1 MKRIY
6 YLEKYK
12 DFLTIKIRFLLVN
25 FLILTSLCFVVLKNI
40 DKLRYKVIFD
50 ENEVNLLH
58 WIDLHIKLRLKD
70 KWLK

>member
-50 ENEVNLLH
+50 ENGQSFTLDRLTH
-58 WIDLHIKLRLKD
+58 KIKAKR
-70 KWLK
+70 